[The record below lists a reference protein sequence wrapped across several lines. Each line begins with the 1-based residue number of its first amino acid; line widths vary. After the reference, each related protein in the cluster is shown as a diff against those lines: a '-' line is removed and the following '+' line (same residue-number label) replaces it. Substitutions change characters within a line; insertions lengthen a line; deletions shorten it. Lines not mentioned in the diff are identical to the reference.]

1 MATQTVEI
9 RVLDK
14 TQRALSNISQRL
26 SNLNKGLLGV
36 NRVAGLAATALGAI
50 GGANVISNI
59 VKTTSR
65 FQDLRTTLATVTGG
79 AREGAEA
86 FDFIAKFSTQTQ
98 FGVEE
103 LTQTF
108 IKLKASG
115 IEPTKDLLTLFT
127 DAAAVTTDQLGSLQ
141 AITDL
146 FSRTTAGGLGL
157 EELNR
162 LADRGIPVFDI
173 LNEKLGRNRLQLS
186 DLGKSAEGANLILT
200 ALSDGIKERFGGATA
215 NRINNVSTQFSNL
228 QIAIANAADQVGS
241 QGFAKALGQTA
252 VEFTNFIE
260 NNQALV
266 KEIGVKLTKA
276 FLYVKEGAVLVIKNI
291 DLLGKAFIAFIGLKI
306 GVALGSLAFAFG
318 STFVKGIVLATRA
331 IKALSLAAAANPL
344 IAAGLVIAAGVE
356 YLTGAFSKL
365 ADKMNLGGVADD
377 ALDALEGGFEKVTEA
392 IGANIDGLDEFKEA
406 MANIDQK
413 AKELAPDFNNANN
426 EANKLNQTGE
436 KIKNASGE
444 TASNYKDQADAL
456 SEKKKTF
463 EEILKGVE
471 KENALAQIALESDKV
486 KQAIKKAELEL
497 GRSLTDE
504 EAKKLTLQY
513 QGIQASAKQLTL
525 QEKIKSAAE
534 SLFNLTKTHRDQEAV
549 YLEQGL
555 QKAIEIENKKWQN
568 AEISFVEFQ
577 DRKLELEL
585 AYAEEIEKINRE
597 SLQRQ
602 DSEYMASLERRLKAS
617 QGAIATELSEKDKEF
632 LQRKGNEEKTGQIV
646 RDRIEFE
653 KKSELEKTQFG
664 ISQAKTFFAALG
676 TQNKKFFAAMKA
688 FAIAEAIINT
698 YQGATK
704 ALATYPPPFNF
715 IAAAATVAAGLAQ
728 VATIRAQTAQRGGT
742 LIGGSAAVV
751 GEDGPELIVPKQ
763 SSTVIPREVADAVNS
778 LGGGQGEVQV
788 NFNITTVDAKDFDQL
803 LVERRGTI
811 VGIIN
816 SAMNQRGR
824 VGVTG

>member
-173 LNEKLGRNRLQLS
+173 LNDKLGRNRLQLS

-228 QIAIANAADQVGS
+228 QIAISNAADQIGS

-602 DSEYMASLERRLKAS
+602 DSDYMASLERRLKAS

-816 SAMNQRGR
+816 NAMNQRGR